1 MVIKT
6 NNQPQGI
13 TITLSI
19 GEVVVGIKAIVIA
32 TLIVSNLLKTAKIK
46 TS

>member
-6 NNQPQGI
+6 NNQQQGI

-19 GEVVVGIKAIVIA
+19 GEVLIGIKAIAIA
-32 TLIVSNLLKTAKIK
+32 TLIVSNLFKTAKK
-46 TS
+46 